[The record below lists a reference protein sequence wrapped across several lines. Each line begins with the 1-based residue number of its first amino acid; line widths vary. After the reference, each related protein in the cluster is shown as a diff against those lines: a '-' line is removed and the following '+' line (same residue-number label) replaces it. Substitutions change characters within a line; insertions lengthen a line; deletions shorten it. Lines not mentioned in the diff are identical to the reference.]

1 MSDPNDLIQRLTHAV
16 SDLLSDEPSWHRA
29 EEYTDLTDEATNY
42 LRKETDDEST
52 CSLRIQRHSP

>member
-29 EEYTDLTDEATNY
+29 EEYTDLTAEATTY
-42 LRKETDDEST
+42 LDT
-52 CSLRIQRHSP
+52 LRDAEGDAS